1 MTTSETNDQA
11 ALKLHY
17 VNKHPTLN
25 KTFEEA
31 YSIIF
36 TDSTSYH
43 LNLDYLESKWVN
55 LSQANININKIILP
69 FYR

>member
-17 VNKHPTLN
+17 ANKYPISSKTIEESFSMN
-25 KTFEEA
+25 K
-31 YSIIF
+31 
-36 TDSTSYH
+36 
-43 LNLDYLESKWVN
+43 L
-55 LSQANININKIILP
+55 QANININRTILP